1 MVYNQPMQSNSQEQF
16 VQVPL
21 YMEHGSSTPINQ
33 TSDSNQRLKKWVTI
47 IICIILAVTGQCIVR
62 ILENYY
68 FLHRNRSR
76 RYSFW
81 TQSLLQV
88 IGFPILLI
96 PFLLLLLSSK
106 KRKQLLVTSAG
117 ITVTLIVVYP
127 IIVIYMFFQAFFS
140 NIKHRIPFKVFTLIY
155 TSQLFF
161 TPIFSIFIFTNRV
174 KFNIWMILSLILAT
188 LAGTFTLYTFSAGS
202 PIIYNGKIHNFRVM
216 YVALCAAGFFSLLLS
231 QIRSIFEAFIS
242 VCKESTNIKQPSF
255 VVVLE
260 LLIFSFLYTTVIFVA
275 AVFISGD
282 HHNLKREMDG
292 FSKGQVSY
300 VWTMVGQAVAWQIYW
315 VGIVGLV
322 LAVSAVFSNVI
333 SVCTWPIVSV
343 LVALFYNKYDQFD
356 VFRGIA
362 LGAAS
367 LSVASYLY
375 MILKEKSE
383 DDDQPTS

>member
-1 MVYNQPMQSNSQEQF
+1 MGYNQPMQSNSQEQF
-16 VQVPL
+16 VQMPL

-47 IICIILAVTGQCIVR
+47 IICIILAVTGQCITR

-68 FLHRNRSR
+68 FRHRNRSR

-88 IGFPILLI
+88 VGFPILLV
-96 PFLLLLLSSK
+96 PFLLLVLSSK
-106 KRKQLLVTSAG
+106 KRKQLLITSDGVAAALL
-117 ITVTLIVVYP
+117 VLYP
-127 IIVIYMFFQAFFS
+127 IIVIYMFCQAFFS

-161 TPIFSIFIFTNRV
+161 TPIFSIFIFSNKVKLNRWTIV
-174 KFNIWMILSLILAT
+174 SLILAT
-188 LAGTFTLYTFSAGS
+188 LAGTFTLNTFSAGS
-202 PIIYNGKIHNFRVM
+202 PIIYNGKIHTFRVM
-216 YVALCAAGFFSLLLS
+216 YLAVCGAVFFSLLLA
-231 QIRSIFEAFIS
+231 QIRNIFEAFIS

-322 LAVSAVFSNVI
+322 LAVSAEFSNVI

-362 LGAAS
+362 LGAAT